1 MRFRAILK
9 YVLLPT
15 LVVAAL
21 GVFWL
26 SRMDLSGWRPLIA
39 DKVKE
44 ATGRDFEIAGALK
57 LDIGLT
63 PAVVV
68 EDVRLQNAMFGTRAE
83 MIKARKLEAEVAL
96 LPLLRGRIEIRRLAL
111 VGPDILL
118 ETDEQGR
125 RNWDFSHD
133 DDPAPRPPL
142 SEEHAALDLPELGAV
157 SIENGLLTYRNG
169 ITGKITKLEVVR
181 FETWSDSRSAPLEFD
196 LSAAYDGTPFHVAGR
211 LGAFAALGSPAPF
224 PVDINADL
232 TDFQMALKGTIN
244 RPLAPISSNLSLD
257 INASNLKG
265 LSALLK
271 APLPAGPLSMKAQVA
286 SEKDVATLSD
296 LALRLAGS
304 ELHGAGRVD
313 FRKDRPLVTASFTS
327 QHLDLADLQPVEPAA
342 ENGKENGKPKAK
354 AQDAVPDGRLFSA
367 EPLPLDLLTLAD
379 ARLDA
384 KVSSLIAG
392 RVTLEQVAVAATL
405 QDGMLSIEPFTGV
418 LAQGE
423 LTGGGAVNAKDGT
436 AKLNVQASK
445 LDIKAFTQ
453 AFEIEDVLTG
463 KLDLMANVTGRGDTV
478 RALMSS
484 LDGKASLVMGTGQV
498 KNSYV
503 DLLGADLLRFAA
515 SAGTGETTQVN
526 CAVSRFSIAKG
537 LASTKDILFDTN
549 QMTVKGEGSISLGAE
564 RVGLK
569 FTPRPKGMSLVNLA
583 MPWRVEGPLQ
593 KPQVSLDEAGAAT
606 HAAGALLSVVTPWAL
621 LVPLVTSSGGDSN
634 PCLAALDAP
643 PPQPASKAPAKKES
657 GGIRGLIDS
666 VIPGR

>member
-9 YVLLPT
+9 YILLPA
-15 LVVAAL
+15 LILAAL

-26 SRMDLSGWRPLIA
+26 SRMDLSSYRPLIA
-39 DKVKE
+39 DKIKE

-63 PAVVV
+63 PAIVV
-68 EDVRLQNAMFGTRAE
+68 EDVRLQNALFGTRAE

-96 LPLLRGRIEIRRLAL
+96 LPLLSGRIEIRRLAL

-125 RNWDFSHD
+125 RNWDFSRD
-133 DDPAPRPPL
+133 DDPAPPRPA
-142 SEEHAALDLPELGAV
+142 SEVHATLDLPELGAV

-169 ITGKITKLEVVR
+169 ATGKTTKLEVVH
-181 FETWSDSRSAPLEFD
+181 FEAWSDSRSAPLAFD
-196 LSAAYDGTPFHVAGR
+196 LAAAYDGTPFHVAGR
-211 LGAFAALGSPAPF
+211 LGAFAALGSPGPF
-224 PVDINADL
+224 PVDINADM

-244 RPLAPISSNLSLD
+244 RPLAPTSSQLSLD
-257 INASNLKG
+257 INANNLNG

-271 APLPAGPLSMKAQVA
+271 APLPAGPLAVKAQMT
-286 SEKDVATLSD
+286 SEQQVATLSD
-296 LALRLAGS
+296 LSLRLAGS
-304 ELHGAGRVD
+304 ELHGAGRVE
-313 FRKDRPLVTASFTS
+313 FRKDRPLVTASLTS
-327 QHLDLADLQPVEPAA
+327 QHIDLADLQPVDPTP
-342 ENGKENGKPKAK
+342 ENGKSKAH
-354 AQDAVPDGRLFSA
+354 APGDINDGRLFSA
-367 EPLPLDLLTLAD
+367 APLPLDILALAD

-384 KVSSLIAG
+384 KVSRLIAG
-392 RVTLEQVAVAATL
+392 HVTVEQASLSATLE
-405 QDGMLSIEPFTGV
+405 DGLLTIEPFTGTV
-418 LAQGE
+418 AKGE
-423 LTGGGAVNAKDGT
+423 VVGGGAVNAKDGT
-436 AKLNVQASK
+436 AKLNLHASK
-445 LDIKAFTQ
+445 LDIKNLSE
-453 AFEIEDVLTG
+453 AFEVTDVLTG
-463 KLDLMANVTGRGDTV
+463 HLDVAANLSGHGDNL

-484 LDGKASLVMGTGQV
+484 LDGKASLVMGKGQV
-498 KNSYV
+498 KSNYV

-526 CAVSRFSIAKG
+526 CAVSRFTIIKG

-564 RVGLK
+564 RLGLK

-621 LVPLVTSSGGDSN
+621 LVPLVTSGGGDSN

-643 PPQPASKAPAKKES
+643 PPHPTGKAPPAKKES
-657 GGIRGLIDS
+657 GIRGFIDS

>member
-9 YVLLPT
+9 YVLLP
-15 LVVAAL
+15 LVVLAAL

-26 SRMDLSGWRPLIA
+26 SRMDLSSYRPLIA

-96 LPLLRGRIEIRRLAL
+96 LPLLTGRIEIRRLAL

-125 RNWDFSHD
+125 RNWDFSRE
-133 DDPAPRPPL
+133 DDPVPQPPA
-142 SEEHAALDLPELGAV
+142 SEVHAALDLPDLGAV
-157 SIENGLLTYRNG
+157 SIENGLLSYRDG
-169 ITGKITKLEVVR
+169 VSGKTTKLEVVH
-181 FETWSDSRSAPLEFD
+181 FEAWSDSRSAPLEFE
-196 LSAAYDGTPFHVAGR
+196 LAAAYDGTPFRAAGR
-211 LGAFAALGSPAPF
+211 LGAFAALGSPGPF
-224 PVDINADL
+224 PVDINVETA
-232 TDFQMALKGTIN
+232 DFQMALKGTIN
-244 RPLAPISSNLSLD
+244 RPLSPAASQLAID

-271 APLPAGPLSMKAQVA
+271 APLPAGPLAVKARLA
-286 SEKDVATLSD
+286 SEKQTVTLSD
-296 LALRLAGS
+296 LTLRLAGS
-304 ELHGAGRVD
+304 ELQGAGRVE

-327 QHLDLADLQPVEPAA
+327 QQLDLADLRPVELTSDNA
-342 ENGKENGKPKAK
+342 KPKAK
-354 AQDAVPDGRLFSA
+354 AQGAASDGRLFSA
-367 EPLPLDLLTLAD
+367 APLPLDLLTLMD
-379 ARLDA
+379 ARVDA
-384 KVSSLIAG
+384 KISRLVAG
-392 RVTLEQVAVAATL
+392 RVTVEQAAVTGTL
-405 QDGMLSIEPFTGV
+405 QDGRLSIEPFTGT
-418 LAQGE
+418 LAKGE
-423 LTGGGAVNAKDGT
+423 ITGGGAINAKDGT
-436 AKLNVQASK
+436 TKLNLQASK
-445 LDIKAFTQ
+445 LDIKNLSE
-453 AFEIEDVLTG
+453 AFETGDVLTG
-463 KLDLMANVTGRGDTV
+463 HLDVMANLSGRGQNL
-478 RALMSS
+478 RAFMSS
-484 LDGKASLVMGTGQV
+484 LDGKASLVMGKGQV
-498 KNSYV
+498 KSNYV

-526 CAVSRFSIAKG
+526 CAVSRFAIAKG
-537 LASTKDILFDTN
+537 VASTKDILFDTN
-549 QMTVKGEGSISLGAE
+549 QMTVKGEGTISLGTE
-564 RVGLK
+564 QLGLK

-634 PCLAALDAP
+634 PCLTALDAP
-643 PPQPASKAPAKKES
+643 PPQPSGKAPAKKES
-657 GGIRGLIDS
+657 GGIRGFIDS